1 MKFERMTVHVLQS
14 YLIRTHRSMKQERF
28 FDSFMPF
35 FLRLTAIGAM
45 QMQSCYLL
53 FEMIIR
59 VWNRLEEY
67 NATHPSNFLIFA
79 P

>member
-1 MKFERMTVHVLQS
+1 
-14 YLIRTHRSMKQERF
+14 MKQEHF

-67 NATHPSNFLIFA
+67 YAPRPSNFPIFA